1 MISPVFSLAYSPAI
15 RSCNDGQYLRMAG
28 GAMSNIIWQAA
39 HLGVAAFA
47 GVFAKSVWKVDY
59 LLERLQDSTL

>member
-1 MISPVFSLAYSPAI
+1 
-15 RSCNDGQYLRMAG
+15 MAG

-59 LLERLQDSTL
+59 LRELLQDSTL